1 MYALVDAVSFYASA
15 EKVFDPAIRSKP
27 VVVLTNNDGCVCAIC
42 PIARRLNIPKFG
54 PYFKVKHL
62 LEQNNVVIRSSNY
75 ELYADLSDKM
85 MNIIARFCDTQHIY
99 SIDESFLHFDG
110 YTSLIKDWHEYGHTI
125 RRTVWRETKLPVGV
139 GFGPTPTLAKAA
151 NHAAKKLS
159 GFNGVAVINSEQTR
173 QAILQRMSCE
183 DVWGIGRRLAK
194 KLKIMNIHTAWDL
207 AQQNPR
213 AMRRAF
219 SVVVE
224 RTVSE
229 LNGITC
235 LNWDDVRQDKQE
247 IYSTRSFGERIC
259 EPTALKTALINHVTT
274 VANKLRAQHSLTHQL
289 YIFAASGAHENR
301 YYKKSFVYKFPSP
314 TNDTCVMANAVSEVF
329 NKIYQPGIRFYKCGV
344 GAVELISEQFQQN
357 DLFNKSPDNPKLM
370 QCLDT
375 INNRYGKG
383 MLSLASS
390 KLNDRWHM
398 NRDFLSP
405 QYTTRWR
412 DIPKIYC
419 E

>member
-235 LNWDDVRQDKQE
+235 LNWDDVRQDKRE

-344 GAVELISEQFQQN
+344 GAVELISEQFQQS

>member
-159 GFNGVAVINSEQTR
+159 GFNGVAVINNEQTR

-235 LNWDDVRQDKQE
+235 LNWDDVRQDKRE

-289 YIFAASGAHENR
+289 YIFAASGAHENK

>member
-159 GFNGVAVINSEQTR
+159 GFNGVAVINNEQSR

-235 LNWDDVRQDKQE
+235 LNWDDVRQDKRE

-289 YIFAASGAHENR
+289 YIFAASGAHENK

-344 GAVELISEQFQQN
+344 GAVELISEQFQQS

>member
-235 LNWDDVRQDKQE
+235 LNWDDVRQDKRE

-329 NKIYQPGIRFYKCGV
+329 NEIYKPGIRFYKCGV
-344 GAVELISEQFQQN
+344 GAVELISEQFQQS

>member
-159 GFNGVAVINSEQTR
+159 GFNGVAVINNEQTR

-235 LNWDDVRQDKQE
+235 LNWDDVRQDKRE

-259 EPTALKTALINHVTT
+259 EPIALKTALINHVTT
-274 VANKLRAQHSLTHQL
+274 VANKLRAQRSLTHQL

-329 NKIYQPGIRFYKCGV
+329 NEIYKPGIRFYKCGV
-344 GAVELISEQFQQN
+344 GAVELISEQFQQS

>member
-85 MNIIARFCDTQHIY
+85 MNIIGRFCDTQHIY

-194 KLKIMNIHTAWDL
+194 KLKIMNIHTAWDF
-207 AQQNPR
+207 AQQNPK

-235 LNWDDVRQDKQE
+235 LNWDDVRQDKRE

-274 VANKLRAQHSLTHQL
+274 VANKLRAQRSLTYQL

-329 NKIYQPGIRFYKCGV
+329 NNIYQPGIRFYKCGV

>member
-235 LNWDDVRQDKQE
+235 LNWDDVRQDKRE

-289 YIFAASGAHENR
+289 YIFAASGVHENR